1 MKLSEESCE
10 HVEKGKSPL
19 AEGQVEE
26 LSREVPDWSLRDS
39 LIERD
44 YKFKGFEQA
53 MEFVNEVADVA
64 ATEDHHPDICISYNK
79 VSLRLTTHK
88 IGGLTRN
95 DFIMAAK
102 ISELDLPQ

>member
-10 HVEKGKSPL
+10 HVEKKENLL
-19 AEGQVEE
+19 AEGQVKD

-39 LIERD
+39 VIERD
-44 YKFKGFEQA
+44 YKFKGFDQA
-53 MEFVNEVADVA
+53 MEFVNEVAEVA
-64 ATEDHHPDICISYNK
+64 ASEDHHPDICVSYNK

-88 IGGLTRN
+88 AGGLTRN

-102 ISELDLPQ
+102 ISELELPQ